1 MAINFPSSPTNG
13 QTYLGYYWD
22 ATKGAWRSQ
31 QTNSSSVITSP
42 TTPTGA
48 TAGDLWFNN
57 NDGTL
62 YVYYNDG
69 ISTYW
74 TEIKANSALGT
85 TLDDRLTVAES
96 KITTIQSGIS
106 VVLFSN
112 PVVSEFSFTGV
123 VNTSR
128 TLNSSVPTNAR
139 YIFANVFITASS
151 SDHQNFNLSATQWS
165 DAKNWVNNKGEQPSA
180 QFGNLTQKDHVSL
193 TYFGETDGF
202 TSNFGIWYNNLH
214 IPVSGRTIWINNYG
228 NSGSNSW
235 MYFVIRGYAL

>member
-1 MAINFPSSPTNG
+1 MAINFPGSPTNG

-22 ATKGAWRSQ
+22 SAKSAWRSQ
-31 QTNSSSVITSP
+31 QVNSSAVVTSP

-165 DAKNWVNNKGEQPSA
+165 DEDAVRLK
-180 QFGNLTQKDHVSL
+180 F
-193 TYFGETDGF
+193 
-202 TSNFGIWYNNLH
+202 
-214 IPVSGRTIWINNYG
+214 
-228 NSGSNSW
+228 
-235 MYFVIRGYAL
+235 